1 MPRKHTGGEAA
12 ELLETFKKICREAG
26 LKVTHQRLE
35 IFRVL
40 AVAND
45 HPSAEDIYE
54 RVRKTVPTISLDT
67 VYRTVTTLEKN
78 GVLGRVQPDARSR
91 FDPNLE
97 VHHHFICTECKRI
110 DDFYWPA
117 FDRMRSPPRR
127 AQWGRVESK
136 RVEIR
141 GVCKACQKRMKE
153 KS

>member
-1 MPRKHTGGEAA
+1 MARKPTQAEAA

-40 AVAND
+40 VPADD
-45 HPSAEDIYE
+45 HPSAEDIHE
-54 RVRKTVPTISLDT
+54 RVKKTVPTISLDT
-67 VYRTVTTLEKN
+67 VYRTLTTLEKH

-91 FDPNLE
+91 FDPNLDL
-97 VHHHFICTECKRI
+97 HHHFICTECKRV

-117 FDRMRSPPRR
+117 FDRMRTPQKG
-127 AQWGRVESK
+127 AEWGRVDTK

-141 GVCKACQKRMKE
+141 GVCKACQKRMKK

>member
-1 MPRKHTGGEAA
+1 MPRKPKPGETA
-12 ELLETFKKICREAG
+12 EHLETFKKICREAG

-40 AVAND
+40 APADD

-54 RVRKTVPTISLDT
+54 RVKKKVPTISLDT
-67 VYRTVTTLEKN
+67 VYRTLTTLEKN

-91 FDPNLE
+91 FDPNLD
-97 VHHHFICTECKRI
+97 VHHHFICTECKRV
-110 DDFYWPA
+110 DDFYWAA
-117 FDRMRSPPRR
+117 FDRMRTPPKG
-127 AQWGRVESK
+127 AEWGRVESK

-141 GVCKACQKRMKE
+141 GVCKACQKRMKK